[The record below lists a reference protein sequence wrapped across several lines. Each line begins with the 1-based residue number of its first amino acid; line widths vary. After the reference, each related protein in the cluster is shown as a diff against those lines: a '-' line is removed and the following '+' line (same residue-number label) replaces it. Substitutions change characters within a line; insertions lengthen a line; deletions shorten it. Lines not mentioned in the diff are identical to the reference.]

1 MAMQPRPSEQEPK
14 KTLMKKIIVLAISST
29 LMACV
34 NAVSPSAVNKIS
46 SDTYEISRVGG
57 WGYDLNDLKL
67 EVKNSAETFARSAGK
82 QMVVI
87 SEEVKP
93 DETVGTYPAYDDTY
107 TLRFRL
113 VDKN

>member
-1 MAMQPRPSEQEPK
+1 
-14 KTLMKKIIVLAISST
+14 MKKLFVLAVSAS

-34 NAVSPSAVNKIS
+34 SPGSPPAVNTIS
-46 SDTYEISRVGG
+46 ADTYEITRVGG

-67 EVKNSAETFARSAGK
+67 EVKSSAETFARAAGK
-82 QMVVI
+82 QMIVI

-113 VDKN
+113 TDKN

>member
-1 MAMQPRPSEQEPK
+1 M
-14 KTLMKKIIVLAISST
+14 
-29 LMACV
+29 
-34 NAVSPSAVNKIS
+34 
-46 SDTYEISRVGG
+46 GG
-57 WGYDLNDLKL
+57 WGYDLNDLKV

-107 TLRFRL
+107 TMRFRL
-113 VDKN
+113 VDRN